1 MLRVDQLAAGHG
13 RATILRGVTFDVP
26 TGTICTVIGP
36 NGAGKTTLAHTIAG
50 LLPTHDGGIYHH
62 GVALH
67 QLPAHLI
74 ARVGV
79 ALVPQGRRIFDSL
92 TVAEHLT
99 LAHRPGPW
107 SIDRILD
114 TLPALVPLL
123 PRPGRH
129 LSGGQQQ
136 LLAVARALARNP
148 TLLILDEPTEGLAP
162 SLAHT
167 ITDLITTA
175 AAEGVTV
182 LTTAPTLPAGGPPP
196 AVVVRLH
203 ASHATPQPAD
213 HCPHRRTTA

>member
-1 MLRVDQLAAGHG
+1 MLKIENLTKQFGGLTAVRDVS
-13 RATILRGVTFDVP
+13 VTFEK
-26 TGTICTVIGP
+26 GKINAIIGP
-36 NGAGKTTLAHTIAG
+36 NGAGKTTLVHTIAG
-50 LLPTHDGGIYHH
+50 LLPAHGGGIYHH

-162 SLAHT
+162 SLART

-203 ASHATPQPAD
+203 AGHATPEPAD
-213 HCPHRRTTA
+213 HCPQRRTTA